1 MPESSRRRQRAEK
14 RTGSVSG
21 THRPDR
27 VGNNPRR
34 RQRNCRGS
42 GQGRNPAPHKTGTLG
57 TLPQSPTTAPP
68 QSPTTVPPAA
78 RHCSLPVLLL
88 CGLLFPV
95 SVPRPCS
102 ASGKPCSAI
111 LSSRPGSSSRIP
123 PHLIPRSPFR
133 IQTAP
138 HSRFPVPLPAA
149 HLSRQQSVI
158 FCDRPPCP
166 PPKFPLYICPAFC
179 YPS

>member
-27 VGNNPRR
+27 AGNNPRR

-57 TLPQSPTTAPP
+57 TLHQSPTTAPP

-78 RHCSLPVLLL
+78 RHCSLSVLLL
-88 CGLLFPV
+88 CGLFVFPSQSPAPV
-95 SVPRPCS
+95 LHRANHALPFSPPVPVPRPV
-102 ASGKPCSAI
+102 
-111 LSSRPGSSSRIP
+111 SRRPFIPLIVAFKLHIRYPIFRFFVHTAEKNGSFFFTKKQGIFSP
-123 PHLIPRSPFR
+123 PE
-133 IQTAP
+133 
-138 HSRFPVPLPAA
+138 
-149 HLSRQQSVI
+149 
-158 FCDRPPCP
+158 
-166 PPKFPLYICPAFC
+166 
-179 YPS
+179 

>member
-1 MPESSRRRQRAEK
+1 MPESGRRRQRAEK

-27 VGNNPRR
+27 AGNNPRR

-68 QSPTTVPPAA
+68 AA

-88 CGLLFPV
+88 CGLFVFPFQ
-95 SVPRPCS
+95 SPRPCS
-102 ASGKPCSAI
+102 ASGRPCSAI
-111 LSSRPGSSSRIP
+111 LSSRPGSSSRI
-123 PHLIPRSPFR
+123 
-133 IQTAP
+133 QTAP
-138 HSRFPVPLPAA
+138 HSRFPAPYPAA

-158 FCDRPPCP
+158 FCDRPLCP

>member
-88 CGLLFPV
+88 CGLFVFPFQSPAPV
-95 SVPRPCS
+95 LHRANHALPFSPPVPVPRPVFRRTS
-102 ASGKPCSAI
+102 FPVPRSV
-111 LSSRPGSSSRIP
+111 SR
-123 PHLIPRSPFR
+123 PHLIPGFPFR
-133 IQTAP
+133 
-138 HSRFPVPLPAA
+138 
-149 HLSRQQSVI
+149 
-158 FCDRPPCP
+158 CP
-166 PPKFPLYICPAFC
+166 PPISPGNNP
-179 YPS
+179 

>member
-88 CGLLFPV
+88 CGLLFSRFSPPPLFCIGQTMLCH
-95 SVPRPCS
+95 SLLPSRFLVPYS
-102 ASGKPCSAI
+102 A
-111 LSSRPGSSSRIP
+111 
-123 PHLIPRSPFR
+123 
-133 IQTAP
+133 AP
-138 HSRFPVPLPAA
+138 HSPFPVPYPDRTSFPVSRSAARRPSLPATIRNI
-149 HLSRQQSVI
+149 L
-158 FCDRPPCP
+158 
-166 PPKFPLYICPAFC
+166 
-179 YPS
+179 